1 MHEEEEG
8 SGTLGALGLP
18 AAAAAT
24 AAEAGGGEEVG
35 ASVLED
41 EAEEGWAAEVRLDAI
56 CQLGSPTG
64 DAAAA
69 ADDGEGM
76 E

>member
-1 MHEEEEG
+1 VREEEG

-18 AAAAAT
+18 TAAAAE
-24 AAEAGGGEEVG
+24 EAGAGEEVG

-41 EAEEGWAAEVRLDAI
+41 EAEEGWVTEVRLDAI

-64 DAAAA
+64 DAAADV
-69 ADDGEGM
+69 DDDDDEGM

>member
-1 MHEEEEG
+1 MREEEG

-18 AAAAAT
+18 AAAAA
-24 AAEAGGGEEVG
+24 EAGGGEEVG
-35 ASVLED
+35 ASVLEG
-41 EAEEGWAAEVRLDAI
+41 EAEGWVAEARLDAI

-69 ADDGEGM
+69 AADDDEGM